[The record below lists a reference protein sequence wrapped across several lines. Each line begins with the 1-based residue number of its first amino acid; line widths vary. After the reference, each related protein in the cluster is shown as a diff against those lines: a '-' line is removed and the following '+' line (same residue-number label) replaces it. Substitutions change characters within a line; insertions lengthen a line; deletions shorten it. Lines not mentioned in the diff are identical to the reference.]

1 MFDKLKEVS
10 AGAVADKAGDMI
22 RDFNDAIPTIKALG
36 LSVSDMSFKMGLPPE
51 IGATFTGS
59 VEALDQAKIKELIER
74 HAEKKMITALLETL
88 RTASNLK
95 DQLRE
100 LEFRGVKVDVK
111 LGISPTVEVGLL
123 TK

>member
-36 LSVSDMSFKMGLPPE
+36 LSVSDMSFKMGIPPE

-74 HAEKKMITALLETL
+74 HADKKLITALLETL

-95 DQLRE
+95 DQL
-100 LEFRGVKVDVK
+100 
-111 LGISPTVEVGLL
+111 
-123 TK
+123 